1 MPILKYDLF
10 CDVTNSFRNDGFM
23 KSGIDFG
30 LKKSFTI
37 SHKTLYTENFL
48 LITSE
53 FVFYFFKNNVL
64 NVRIH
69 AENNKEPTWY
79 DIDGKHH
86 TYNPEGKLS
95 DDRYMCLLF

>member
-37 SHKTLYTENFL
+37 SHKTLYTKNFL

-53 FVFYFFKNNVL
+53 FVFYFLKITFWML
-64 NVRIH
+64 
-69 AENNKEPTWY
+69 E
-79 DIDGKHH
+79 
-86 TYNPEGKLS
+86 
-95 DDRYMCLLF
+95 YMQKTKRNIPDMI

>member
-37 SHKTLYTENFL
+37 SHKTLNTENFL

-53 FVFYFFKNNVL
+53 FVFYFLKITFWML
-64 NVRIH
+64 
-69 AENNKEPTWY
+69 E
-79 DIDGKHH
+79 
-86 TYNPEGKLS
+86 
-95 DDRYMCLLF
+95 YMQKTKRNLPDMI

>member
-37 SHKTLYTENFL
+37 SHKTLYTEYFL

-53 FVFYFFKNNVL
+53 FVFYFLKITFL

-69 AENNKEPTWY
+69 AENKTKPT
-79 DIDGKHH
+79 
-86 TYNPEGKLS
+86 
-95 DDRYMCLLF
+95 